1 MSEVQKPT
9 GHRFPLATIS
19 NSEGISASSAAN
31 NLKSGPYCGWYMDDP
46 EMSEID
52 RRLSVFDEEPDL
64 NDWVEV
70 FSGAMMMVIGIYYII
85 YPGEIIS
92 EEVMKWFAAIV
103 ISVGM
108 VWAAHGLKDMAVK
121 EVRRSIVMLDASG
134 KQDSVD
140 YGLIRDVL
148 LHPKQYRSF
157 LLEAYEKAYEDG
169 VLSDE
174 EVSELK
180 TIQSALGMT
189 DEEAAAIAT
198 RGAINAALKDGSVTE
213 DEMTLILEAANNAGL
228 SDEDCEKIKK
238 ALEDEKLDSDEKKML
253 DEILG
258 KLD

>member
-1 MSEVQKPT
+1 
-9 GHRFPLATIS
+9 
-19 NSEGISASSAAN
+19 
-31 NLKSGPYCGWYMDDP
+31 MDDHAVD
-46 EMSEID
+46 EIE

-148 LHPKQYRSF
+148 LHPQQYRSF

-169 VLSDE
+169 VLSED

-180 TIQSALGMT
+180 TIQSALGMS

-198 RGAINAALKDGSVTE
+198 RAAINAALKDGSVSE
-213 DEMTLILEAANNAGL
+213 NELDLIIEAAGKAGL
-228 SDEDCEKIKK
+228 SEEDCDKIKQ

-253 DEILG
+253 DDVLG

>member
-1 MSEVQKPT
+1 
-9 GHRFPLATIS
+9 
-19 NSEGISASSAAN
+19 
-31 NLKSGPYCGWYMDDP
+31 MDDP
-46 EMSEID
+46 EIDEIE

-148 LHPKQYRSF
+148 LHPQQYRSF

-169 VLSDE
+169 VLSEDE
-174 EVSELK
+174 MSELK
-180 TIQSALGMT
+180 TIQSALGMS

-198 RGAINAALKDGSVTE
+198 RAAINAALKDGTV
-213 DEMTLILEAANNAGL
+213 DENELALIVEAAGKAGL
-228 SDEDCEKIKK
+228 SDEDCDKIKR
-238 ALEDEKLDSDEKKML
+238 ALDDEKLDSDEKKML
-253 DEILG
+253 DDVLG

>member
-1 MSEVQKPT
+1 
-9 GHRFPLATIS
+9 
-19 NSEGISASSAAN
+19 
-31 NLKSGPYCGWYMDDP
+31 MDDP
-46 EMSEID
+46 AVDEIE

-148 LHPKQYRSF
+148 LHPQQYRSF

-169 VLSDE
+169 VLSED

-180 TIQSALGMT
+180 TIQSALGMS

-198 RGAINAALKDGSVTE
+198 RAAINAALKDGSVSANE
-213 DEMTLILEAANNAGL
+213 LDLIIEAAGKAGI
-228 SDEDCEKIKK
+228 SDEDCDKIKQ

-253 DEILG
+253 DDVLG

>member
-1 MSEVQKPT
+1 
-9 GHRFPLATIS
+9 
-19 NSEGISASSAAN
+19 
-31 NLKSGPYCGWYMDDP
+31 MDDP
-46 EMSEID
+46 AVDEIE

-148 LHPKQYRSF
+148 LHPQQYRSF

-169 VLSDE
+169 VLSED

-180 TIQSALGMT
+180 TIQSALGMS

-198 RGAINAALKDGSVTE
+198 RAAINAALKDGSVSE
-213 DEMTLILEAANNAGL
+213 NELDLIIEAAGKAGI
-228 SDEDCEKIKK
+228 SDEDCDNIKQ

-253 DEILG
+253 DDVLG

>member
-1 MSEVQKPT
+1 
-9 GHRFPLATIS
+9 
-19 NSEGISASSAAN
+19 
-31 NLKSGPYCGWYMDDP
+31 MDDTA
-46 EMSEID
+46 MDEIE
-52 RRLSVFDEEPDL
+52 RRLSVFEDEPDL

-121 EVRRSIVMLDASG
+121 EVRRSIVMLDASD

-174 EVSELK
+174 EMKELK
-180 TIQSALGMT
+180 TIQSALGMS

-198 RGAINAALKDGSVTE
+198 RAAINAALKDGSVSV
-213 DEMTLILEAANNAGL
+213 DELDLILDAANKAGL
-228 SDEDCEKIKK
+228 SEENCDKIKD
-238 ALEDEKLDSDEKKML
+238 ALADEKLDEGEKEML
-253 DEILG
+253 DDILG